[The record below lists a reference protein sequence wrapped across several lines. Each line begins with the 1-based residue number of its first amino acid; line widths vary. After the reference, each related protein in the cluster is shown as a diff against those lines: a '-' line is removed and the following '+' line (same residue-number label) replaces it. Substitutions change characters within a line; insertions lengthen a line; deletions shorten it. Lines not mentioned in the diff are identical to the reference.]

1 MLRKKTP
8 PWKGESLGPMIVAC
22 KDATEN
28 VWEVPGVQ
36 GTGCVKKR
44 GAVTAGLRSLGGG
57 LSDLPVE
64 QVLAHGACTARRGRV
79 LADVLQ
85 LLLDPLGRHDAARS

>member
-1 MLRKKTP
+1 MLRKNTP

-22 KDATEN
+22 KDATGR
-28 VWEVPGVQ
+28 VWGRA
-36 GTGCVKKR
+36 GSAGSGCVKKR

>member
-1 MLRKKTP
+1 M
-8 PWKGESLGPMIVAC
+8 
-22 KDATEN
+22 
-28 VWEVPGVQ
+28 PGVQ
-36 GTGCVKKR
+36 GALGVKKG

-85 LLLDPLGRHDAARS
+85 LFLDPLGRHDAARS